1 MRQVFYCTLF
11 SPPGP
16 CSSTG
21 MSQLLPAPPG
31 WHIHRHCKV
40 CRLSQNSLKSVEMGC
55 YMMAPGQGR
64 IRTSIC
70 SFVQGR
76 TETLP
81 NYVQRATVRNWF
93 HKGLIGFCNPLVRLV
108 FTAVDYAA
116 ELVSAREHHCRLH
129 RWQQVNP
136 EHLVDVNKLPVEL
149 LLATFICTKAGR
161 MDSSISL
168 KYNICSAEQVS
179 KVVVGNTAKTELL
192 FLAHKLRFSN
202 YMVQE
207 ILL

>member
-1 MRQVFYCTLF
+1 MQLDWHVPTSSS
-11 SPPGP
+11 SPRMTHTQALQSLSSLPKQSQECGDGVLHDGTWTGP
-16 CSSTG
+16 HKDQHMLLCARKNRSTTKLCPEG
-21 MSQLLPAPPG
+21 Y
-31 WHIHRHCKV
+31 WW
-40 CRLSQNSLKSVEMGC
+40 
-55 YMMAPGQGR
+55 
-64 IRTSIC
+64 IC
-70 SFVQGR
+70 P
-76 TETLP
+76 TK
-81 NYVQRATVRNWF
+81 VRNWF

-129 RWQQVNP
+129 RWQQFNP

>member
-1 MRQVFYCTLF
+1 
-11 SPPGP
+11 
-16 CSSTG
+16 
-21 MSQLLPAPPG
+21 
-31 WHIHRHCKV
+31 
-40 CRLSQNSLKSVEMGC
+40 MGC
-55 YMMAPGQGR
+55 YMRAPGQGR

-76 TETLP
+76 TEALP
-81 NYVQRATVRNWF
+81 NYVQRATGGYVRLNRNWF

-129 RWQQVNP
+129 RWEQFNP

-179 KVVVGNTAKTELL
+179 RVMLVTQLKWNCC
-192 FLAHKLRFSN
+192 F
-202 YMVQE
+202 
-207 ILL
+207 